1 VAVSDYLIKSLLGTL
16 LLGAGLTAFLSM
28 MARQGR
34 PGDEV
39 RAARLRKVHKAAG
52 YIYIALL
59 APLAFIGA
67 DFLVE
72 MGDGLS
78 VRGAFHFVLAMTLLA
93 VLLLKILTVKIYRQL
108 LKHAPVLGM
117 ILFSLTLVI
126 FLITAGYFFLQTAAG
141 K

>member
-1 VAVSDYLIKSLLGTL
+1 MSDYLIKSILAVL

-28 MARQGR
+28 MARFGR
-34 PGDEV
+34 PGDEL
-39 RAARLRKVHKAAG
+39 RAAKLRKIHKAAG
-52 YIYIALL
+52 YIYISLL
-59 APLAFIGA
+59 APLAFFGA
-67 DFLVE
+67 KFLAE

-78 VRGAFHFVLAMTLLA
+78 VRGILHFVLAMTLLA
-93 VLLLKILTVKIYRQL
+93 VLFLKFLTVKTHRQL

-117 ILFSLTLVI
+117 TLFSLTLII

>member
-1 VAVSDYLIKSLLGTL
+1 MSDYLIKSILAVL

-28 MARQGR
+28 MARFGR
-34 PGDEV
+34 PGDEL

-59 APLAFIGA
+59 APLAFFGA
-67 DFLVE
+67 KFLIE

-78 VRGAFHFVLAMTLLA
+78 VRGTLHFVLAMTLLA
-93 VLLLKILTVKIYRQL
+93 VLFLKILAVKTHRQL
-108 LKHAPVLGM
+108 LKNAPALGM
-117 ILFSLTLVI
+117 TLFSLTLVI
-126 FLITAGYFFLQTAAG
+126 FLIMAGYFLLQTAAG

>member
-1 VAVSDYLIKSLLGTL
+1 MSDYLIKSLLAVL

-28 MARQGR
+28 MARFGR

-52 YIYIALL
+52 YVYISILSILVFKGA
-59 APLAFIGA
+59 AFLI
-67 DFLVE
+67 E

-78 VRGAFHFVLAMTLLA
+78 VRGTLHFVLAMTLLA
-93 VLLLKILTVKIYRQL
+93 VLFLKFLTVKTHRQL
-108 LKHAPVLGM
+108 MKHAPALGM

-126 FLITAGYFFLQTAAG
+126 FLITAGFFFLQTAAG

>member
-1 VAVSDYLIKSLLGTL
+1 MSDYLIKSLLAVL

-28 MARQGR
+28 MARFGR

-39 RAARLRKVHKAAG
+39 RAARLRKIHKAAG
-52 YIYIALL
+52 YVYIVLL
-59 APLAFIGA
+59 APLAFFGA
-67 DFLVE
+67 KFLAE

-78 VRGAFHFVLAMTLLA
+78 VRGTLHFVLAMTLLA
-93 VLLLKILTVKIYRQL
+93 ILFLKFLTVRTHRQL
-108 LKHAPVLGM
+108 MKNAPALGM
-117 ILFSLTLVI
+117 TLFSLTLII